1 MMKIIKIQK
10 TIQKRFA
17 YSDSKKKRFAL
28 KKGVDSMTKT
38 ENNFA
43 SQGVVCP
50 FFLINLL
57 NMVESGAQCARYA

>member
-1 MMKIIKIQK
+1 
-10 TIQKRFA
+10 
-17 YSDSKKKRFAL
+17 
-28 KKGVDSMTKT
+28 MTKT

-50 FFLINLL
+50 FILLNSL